1 MGARNSEINIPA
13 AQTPPSQVYAAHIKP
28 AKGFA
33 LCLAPWP
40 WRVRCA
46 LRCCSSSWCC
56 YAGSSS
62 DRRRV
67 GNTIPHYRHPS
78 DKQTTERL
86 HVPLVLVLLLVL
98 LLLLLLPPLHTA
110 CPMLPVAAYLAA
122 VLGLRSAS
130 HSPSSSHRTPSPSV
144 RPVTRE
150 RSPKRVVRVRVWV
163 VVAEPGPPVPGQH
176 SILPSFD
183 PPSAHKPAL
192 VCPPGSWLAA
202 CNSFPRD
209 QRFRARHALGRPR
222 SDDRRPCNPLM
233 STSKPSNP

>member
-13 AQTPPSQVYAAHIKP
+13 AQTPPSQVYALHVKP

-56 YAGSSS
+56 YTGSSS

-67 GNTIPHYRHPS
+67 GNTIPHYRHPP
-78 DKQTTERL
+78 DKQTSERL
-86 HVPLVLVLLLVL
+86 HVPLTVL
-98 LLLLLLPPLHTA
+98 LLLLPLRAA

-130 HSPSSSHRTPSPSV
+130 HSPSSSHRTPSPSA
-144 RPVTRE
+144 RSVTRE

-163 VVAEPGPPVPGQH
+163 VVAEPGPRMPGQH
-176 SILPSFD
+176 PAIL
-183 PPSAHKPAL
+183 
-192 VCPPGSWLAA
+192 
-202 CNSFPRD
+202 
-209 QRFRARHALGRPR
+209 
-222 SDDRRPCNPLM
+222 
-233 STSKPSNP
+233 